1 MSKVVINVK
10 ACKNILNGS
19 LKLQTDTINIKYAQN
34 GTGKSTIG
42 EALQHHVIGDLGST
56 ISFQSFLTNETPKI
70 TIAVENDDGSFEE
83 KNDFF
88 KHIEVFN
95 EDFVNNIV
103 FRENEAITD
112 SFNVFIKTPDYIS
125 RKAAL
130 DAKLAGLINDL
141 RSDESITDLM
151 STLIEVSSKFS
162 KTKDGSLA
170 KKGLFKDALNPT
182 NIYNIPKELEKY
194 KPFFVNEARVSWISW
209 KAQGYQFAQEDPL
222 CPFCAGNVE
231 QEEIRKDQ
239 EAFTSTY
246 SKSVVKNQKELE
258 DYIETLKPYISA
270 DKYKLLK
277 GYTREII
284 NVDDFRLEFFRFID
298 EVILLVTKIND
309 ITSFSTYGIK
319 DKDITLIET
328 KLKQYIINKDIF
340 VYFNSE
346 KSLEIY
352 ATVNSKIESVLRKI
366 GDIKA
371 GTAALNKLVRE
382 YIITSNADI
391 NEFLS
396 LAGINYQFSLD
407 SDAEDNSFAKLIYQG
422 TRSELAETANLRKC
436 LSWGER
442 NAISLV
448 LFIYYANSKN
458 ADLFVLDDPISSF
471 DKSKKF
477 AIIDRLFKAPSEAKS
492 LLKKTVLLLTHDFEP
507 IIDLYYEQRFQQKYA
522 TASYLINTNGELNEQ
537 YIDPSKDI
545 QPITVLYIRDM
556 MNNSLNLV
564 FRLVALRKHLEYVDE
579 FCSNNLEYHFISSL
593 LKCREKP
600 IIKKGKSDP
609 GIEMTDD
616 QIAYAVFRMSIMMN
630 MPAES
635 IKYGTWLADYFSEK
649 ALLQSLKHEQSS
661 YHRIQLLR
669 SLFTMERPLIQTDD
683 EVLKKY
689 FNSCFH
695 IENDYSHYLDYTIF
709 DPVPP
714 FISDRLNRAF
724 ANLL

>member
-42 EALQHHVIGDLGST
+42 EALQHHIIGNLGST
-56 ISFQSFLTNETPKI
+56 IGFQSFLTNETPKI

-103 FRENEAITD
+103 FKENEAITN
-112 SFNVFIKTPDYIS
+112 SFDIFIKSQDYIS
-125 RKAAL
+125 KKTIL
-130 DAKLAGLINDL
+130 DEKLADLIKHLSAED
-141 RSDESITDLM
+141 SIVDLM
-151 STLIEVSSKFS
+151 KILSLLSPKFS
-162 KTKDGSLA
+162 TNIDGTLS
-170 KKGLFKDALNPT
+170 KKGLFKDALNPS
-182 NIYNIPKELEKY
+182 NVYNLPDELNKY
-194 KPFFVNEARVSWISW
+194 KPFFLKDARVSWITW
-209 KAQGYQFAQEDPL
+209 KADGYKFAHEDAI
-222 CPFCAGNVE
+222 CPFCANNIE
-231 QEEIRKDQ
+231 QEAIRRD
-239 EAFTSTY
+239 EEVFTSTY
-246 SKSVVKNQKELE
+246 NKNVVKNQKELE
-258 DYIETLKPYISA
+258 DYIEALKLYISE
-270 DKYKLLK
+270 DKFLILQ
-277 GYTREII
+277 GYTRKIDNI
-284 NVDDFRLEFFRFID
+284 DDFHHEFKRFID
-298 EVILLVTKIND
+298 EVGLLKTKID
-309 ITSFSTYGIK
+309 EVTSFSTYGIK
-319 DKDITLIET
+319 DKDIALLED
-328 KLKQYIINKDIF
+328 KLNAFKINESIF
-340 VYFNSE
+340 LYFQSE
-346 KSLEIY
+346 KSKTIFQ
-352 ATVNSKIESVLRKI
+352 TINTKIESVLSKI
-366 GDIKA
+366 NEIKE
-371 GTAALNKLVRE
+371 GTAALNKLVRD
-382 YIITSNADI
+382 YILKSNTDI
-391 NEFLS
+391 NDFLT

-407 SDAEDNSFAKLIYQG
+407 SSTENTCFAKLIYLG
-422 TRSELAETANLRKC
+422 ARSDLAEKANLRKC

-477 AIIDRLFKAPSEAKS
+477 AIVDRLFKAPSEAKS
-492 LLKKTVLLLTHDFEP
+492 LLKKTVLFLTHDFEP

-522 TASYLINTNGELNEQ
+522 NASYLINTKGELSEQ
-537 YIDPSKDI
+537 HIDPSKDI

-556 MNNSLNLV
+556 VNNSLNLV
-564 FRLVALRKHLEYVDE
+564 YRLVALRKHLEYVDE

-600 IIKKGKSDP
+600 IIKKGKNDP
-609 GIEMTDD
+609 GIDMTDD
-616 QIAYAVFRMSIMMN
+616 QIAYAVFRMSIMMAI
-630 MPAES
+630 PVES
-635 IKYGTWLADYFSEK
+635 IKYDKWLADYFSEK

-714 FISDRLNRAF
+714 FISDRLSKVF
-724 ANLL
+724 ANIL